1 MNLYRKHRPSN
12 FTEIAAQKHIVE
24 TLSNAIKNHQIAHS
38 YLFCGPRGTGKTST
52 ARIIAKSLN
61 CGNLIDGVNPCNE
74 CDMCLNINQDAVTDI
89 IEIDAASNRGIDE
102 VRQLKQNIL
111 FPPNYAKTKV
121 YIIDEVHMLTNEA
134 FNALLKTLEEPPDYA
149 YFILATTEF
158 HKVPA
163 TIISRC
169 EIYNFSEL
177 SITELSEHLI
187 KICELEGF
195 KYEKEAIEIVAKM
208 ANGGVRDSLSLLQR
222 LSNLPLINVE
232 STEHALGINYLKDS
246 KACAEAIIN
255 KDQKTC
261 FEICAK
267 QKQLGS
273 DAKAFATAVLDKLN
287 EELSKA
293 IINDKNEE
301 AKNIGNIISKYFE
314 IESNLAHANYYFIAL
329 PILSNF
335 GEIRIITKNEAQ
347 QVKPLKKTV
356 ISEQKFEPS
365 HPPKELDFGTVN
377 TSEFKKVESQKDT
390 KEKTIAKKTKSAIN
404 VDLSN
409 IPKSFQRI
417 QRTIKNAKLKRLLDQ
432 TSITVSNDKLYFE
445 VESEFFLNQL
455 KTTENKTQIQKILN
469 EHGLNFDFAFKLV
482 KDEMV
487 LDAKKFIEKDEADN
501 VADFFGGE
509 ILAE

>member
-12 FTEIAAQKHIVE
+12 FTEIAAQTHIVE
-24 TLSNAIKNHQIAHS
+24 TLSNAIKNQQIAHS

-61 CGNLIDGVNPCNE
+61 CENLIAGVNPCNK
-74 CDMCLNINQDAVTDI
+74 CDMCTNINQDAVTDI

-163 TIISRC
+163 TIVSRC

-177 SITELSEHLI
+177 SVSELSDHLI

-195 KYEKEAIEIVAKM
+195 KYEKDAIEIVAKM

-222 LSNLPLINVE
+222 LSNLAKIDVE

-246 KACAEAIIN
+246 KECAKAIIN

-261 FEICAK
+261 FEICLK
-267 QKQLGS
+267 QKKLGS
-273 DAKAFATAVLDKLN
+273 DAKAFANAVLDKLN
-287 EELSKA
+287 EDLSQA
-293 IINDKNEE
+293 IINDHNEE
-301 AKNIGNIISKYFE
+301 SLKIGNIISKYFE

-329 PILSNF
+329 PILANF
-335 GEIRIITKNEAQ
+335 GEQNETVSD
-347 QVKPLKKTV
+347 VKQIKPIEKIVT
-356 ISEQKFEPS
+356 IERNIEPS
-365 HPPKELDFGTVN
+365 NPPKELDFDTVKAPPIKKIEIEKN
-377 TSEFKKVESQKDT
+377 TIKPKPPVKKS
-390 KEKTIAKKTKSAIN
+390 KSAIN
-404 VDLSN
+404 VDLNN

-432 TSITVSNDKLYFE
+432 TSITVAGEKLYFE

-469 EHGLNFDFAFKLV
+469 EHDLNFDFDFKLV
-482 KDEMV
+482 KDEV
-487 LDAKKFIEKDEADN
+487 VHDAKKFIEKDEADN

>member
-12 FTEIAAQKHIVE
+12 FKEIAAQNHIVE
-24 TLSNAIKNHQIAHS
+24 TLTNAIKNQQVAHS

-61 CGNLIDGVNPCNE
+61 CLNKMDGVNPCNSCE
-74 CDMCLNINQDAVTDI
+74 MCNNINQDAVMDI
-89 IEIDAASNRGIDE
+89 LEIDAASNRGIDE

-111 FPPNYAKTKV
+111 FPPNFAKTKV

-134 FNALLKTLEEPPDYA
+134 FNALLKTLEEPPAYA

-163 TIISRC
+163 TIVSRC

-177 SITELSEHLI
+177 SISELSEHLI

-195 KYEKEAIEIVAKM
+195 KYDKNALDIVAKM

-222 LSNLPLINVE
+222 LSNLEIIDVE
-232 STEHALGINYLKDS
+232 NTESALGINYIKDS
-246 KACAEAIIN
+246 QLCAEAIIN
-255 KDQKTC
+255 KDQLTC
-261 FEICAK
+261 LEICSK
-267 QKQLGS
+267 QKKLGS
-273 DAKAFATAVLDKLN
+273 DAKTFASYVLEKLN
-287 EELSKA
+287 EELSDA
-293 IINDKNEE
+293 IIKNDNKKSLE
-301 AKNIGNIISKYFE
+301 IGNIISKFFE
-314 IESNLAHANYYFIAL
+314 LESNLAHANYYFIAL
-329 PILSNF
+329 PILANFANSNL
-335 GEIRIITKNEAQ
+335 E
-347 QVKPLKKTV
+347 
-356 ISEQKFEPS
+356 
-365 HPPKELDFGTVN
+365 TVN
-377 TSEFKKVESQKDT
+377 KKEVKKIIKPVIVNTPTSKFVESTPEDFDFEKVE
-390 KEKTIAKKTKSAIN
+390 KTLPNLENKVEPVKKPKTFMK

-432 TSITVSNDKLYFE
+432 TSISVSGDKLYFE
-445 VESEFFLNQL
+445 VESEFFLDQL
-455 KTTENKTQIQKILN
+455 KTNENKAQIQKILN
-469 EHGLNFDFAFKLV
+469 DHDMSFDFGFKLV
-482 KDEMV
+482 KDEV
-487 LDAKKFIEKDEADN
+487 VSDAKKFIENEEADN